1 MSKFIKLN
9 SRKYPG
15 YECIVDDED
24 YKSLVQ
30 YKWHPKVDLK
40 HNTIYAR
47 RTQNKQT
54 IPIHRYII
62 MMHGHCISNKLI
74 DHKDRNGLNNQKEN
88 LRICSISDN
97 QHNSI
102 KSKRGK
108 ISKYK
113 CVGFNKK
120 LQKYN
125 AYITYYSKQIHLGY
139 FDLEIDAALAYNKKA
154 TELFREYACL
164 NIIEQS

>member
-1 MSKFIKLN
+1 MKIIKLN

-15 YECIVDDED
+15 HKVIVDDED
-24 YKSLVQ
+24 FEELSRYN
-30 YKWHPKVDLK
+30 WHPANSHDKKVAYAKGHIDGILIKMHRFILK
-40 HNTIYAR
+40 
-47 RTQNKQT
+47 
-54 IPIHRYII
+54 IHEYDIK
-62 MMHGHCISNKLI
+62 NKLI

-154 TELFREYACL
+154 TELFGEYACL